1 MALNQAVDDTFKG
14 SWNSLNVACRIV
26 FYVAE
31 NWGTKLNHLSF
42 VALQLLVIQ
51 NKSFTCSSKPTEGV
65 LYYLKT
71 SGPKRKQE

>member
-1 MALNQAVDDTFKG
+1 MQKLKEDSIECKFL
-14 SWNSLNVACRIV
+14 SLLTCRIV

-51 NKSFTCSSKPTEGV
+51 NKSFT
-65 LYYLKT
+65 
-71 SGPKRKQE
+71 